1 MLDRNSAPML
11 ADPSDPWGFLLHI
24 IKIKW
29 DGTRVILFLNGQEY
43 PPAIPAVCG
52 QDTRGRR

>member
-11 ADPSDPWGFLLHI
+11 ADPWGFLLHI

-29 DGTRVILFLNGQEY
+29 DGTRVILFPNGQEY

-52 QDTRGRR
+52 QDTQGRR